1 MNELERR
8 PTKYIKKLF
17 KFLTDEGF
25 GRKYYSCNAEESLDY
40 EKDGFHIVIAYDCFM
55 KMKWVNI
62 DVYHKMWND
71 SLSLAEKLCIVD
83 ENHKTLFQG
92 FDELNCMEQLNIAAK
107 YIDENLMR
115 IMQCHM
121 GGAAK

>member
-1 MNELERR
+1 M
-8 PTKYIKKLF
+8 
-17 KFLTDEGF
+17 
-25 GRKYYSCNAEESLDY
+25 
-40 EKDGFHIVIAYDCFM
+40 
-55 KMKWVNI
+55 
-62 DVYHKMWND
+62 YHKVWND
-71 SLSLAEKLCIVD
+71 SLSLAEK
-83 ENHKTLFQG
+83 LFQG

>member
-1 MNELERR
+1 
-8 PTKYIKKLF
+8 
-17 KFLTDEGF
+17 
-25 GRKYYSCNAEESLDY
+25 
-40 EKDGFHIVIAYDCFM
+40 M

-92 FDELNCMEQLNIAAK
+92 FGELNCMEQLNIAAK

-115 IMQCHM
+115 IMQCNM